1 MTRTLHR
8 LLIGTA
14 SAALLAGRRT
24 CSPSA
29 PGLCRAGGRRANRK
43 RAPLNAWFDRIEQE
57 DLARSPLTKAYRG
70 IIDEDY
76 GRLKRCQRCA
86 SRSGDVRAG
95 QARLALHARKISI
108 SRRLDASA
116 QLSWRL
122 FEYRQE
128 QAAMNQPFFRR
139 HGYVFNQ
146 MGGPHSQVPVV
157 MTTIHRINSART
169 AEQWIERAG
178 GVPDLMA
185 RPSPPPPPPPTIAEP
200 RRRFEM
206 GVAPAASGSMTM

>member
-1 MTRTLHR
+1 M
-8 LLIGTA
+8 
-14 SAALLAGRRT
+14 
-24 CSPSA
+24 
-29 PGLCRAGGRRANRK
+29 PGLTESSRK
-43 RAPLNAWFDRIEQE
+43 TLPAP
-57 DLARSPLTKAYRG
+57 PLTKAYRG

-76 GRLKRCQRCA
+76 GRWN
-86 SRSGDVRAG
+86 DVSDAFAVETFELG
-95 QARLALHARKISI
+95 QARLAYMRENFDFEA
-108 SRRLDASA
+108 LDASA

-128 QAAMNQPFFRR
+128 QAAMNQPFRR

-185 RPSPPPPPPPTIAEP
+185 AHIAEAEA
-200 RRRFEM
+200 RFEM
-206 GVAPAASGSMTM
+206 GVARRRSWVYDHVIETARNIISGAPFDDGADNDVWGDLPGEH

>member
-8 LLIGTA
+8 LMIGTA
-14 SAALLAGRRT
+14 SAALLAAAT
-24 CSPSA
+24 PVLLPA
-29 PGLCRAGGRRANRK
+29 PGFAVQEAAEQTESAR
-43 RAPLNAWFDRIEQE
+43 LNAWFDRIEQE

-76 GRLKRCQRCA
+76 GRWN
-86 SRSGDVRAG
+86 DVSDAFAVETFELG
-95 QARLALHARKISI
+95 QARLSFMRENFDFEA
-108 SRRLDASA
+108 LDASA

-128 QAAMNQPFFRR
+128 QAAINQPFRR

-178 GVPDLMA
+178 GVPELD
-185 RPSPPPPPPPTIAEP
+185 RKS
-200 RRRFEM
+200 
-206 GVAPAASGSMTM
+206 VV